1 MEPHPWVSAVT
12 TFTTLSSSTIDI
24 SFDSTTTAYYTVIPI
39 SYAIDMNSD
48 IPYRDVIMNEDNV
61 SSEQLSQY
69 FTDTC
74 SKASNAN
81 HNLEELSDDNS
92 SNNCNESTAETLQLH
107 FPLSADNISRAEGE
121 IQQLSS
127 SSSPESNTAALRTNL
142 ESDVAAQRLPL
153 SSILKSNF
161 TAERLPLASN
171 LQRNTA
177 IRSLPLHFR
186 KSLQA
191 TDDFQQKLPFLRKIR
206 LLNDKATHHARLA
219 QDAWEEARMIA
230 ASLNMPPPT
239 LPDAVD
245 FMSYSYTMNRR
256 MWDLSKISGVQRKIE
271 PALSQVINQENLVP
285 SSSILQSIPTR
296 IKPSAKLISPI
307 NSVLNSNSNQLPFKI
322 SWMKK
327 NACRFKNAKLTKNIT
342 AEMIDQQSIVTSP
355 QSSQFI
361 LLFN

>member
-191 TDDFQQKLPFLRKIR
+191 TDDFQQNF
-206 LLNDKATHHARLA
+206 
-219 QDAWEEARMIA
+219 
-230 ASLNMPPPT
+230 LNMPPPT

-271 PALSQVINQENLVP
+271 PALSQ
-285 SSSILQSIPTR
+285 
-296 IKPSAKLISPI
+296 
-307 NSVLNSNSNQLPFKI
+307 
-322 SWMKK
+322 
-327 NACRFKNAKLTKNIT
+327 
-342 AEMIDQQSIVTSP
+342 IDQQSIVTSP
-355 QSSQFI
+355 QS
-361 LLFN
+361 